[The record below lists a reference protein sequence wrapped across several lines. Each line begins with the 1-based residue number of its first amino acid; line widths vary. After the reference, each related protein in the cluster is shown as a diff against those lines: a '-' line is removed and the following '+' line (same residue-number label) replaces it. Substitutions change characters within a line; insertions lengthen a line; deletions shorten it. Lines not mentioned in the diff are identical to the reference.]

1 MNEDVTQSVINW
13 IKSVQKDAGPVNIS
27 ADTVVA
33 EQKLLDSLQIMDL
46 VMFLETSYQINIP
59 LDALTETNFSWPRA
73 ISAMV
78 AGLLDKA

>member
-1 MNEDVTQSVINW
+1 MNEDVTQTVINW
-13 IKSVQKDAGPVNIS
+13 IKSVQKDAGSVDIS

-59 LDALTETNFSWPRA
+59 LDALTETNFSSPRA
-73 ISAMV
+73 ISDMV
-78 AGLLDKA
+78 ASLLDNV